1 MTYPRDYRYTKE
13 HEWVKLEGTKARVG
27 ITYHAQH
34 ELGDIVYVELPKV
47 GTKVKQMQE
56 FATIESVKA
65 VSPIYA
71 PLSGEI
77 IEVNRELETHPE
89 LINQSPH
96 EQGWIV
102 VIAPSDPKE
111 LEALLTAEEYE
122 KHIGSLAG

>member
-1 MTYPRDYRYTKE
+1 MTYPKDYRYTKE

-27 ITYHAQH
+27 ITHHAQH

-47 GTKVKQMQE
+47 GTTVKQMQE
-56 FATIESVKA
+56 FATVESVKA

-102 VIAPSDPKE
+102 VIAVSDPKE
-111 LEALLTAEEYE
+111 LENLLTAEEYE

>member
-1 MTYPRDYRYTKE
+1 MTYPKEYRYTKE
-13 HEWVKLEGTKARVG
+13 HEWVKLEGNRARVG
-27 ITYHAQH
+27 ITDHAQH

-71 PLSGEI
+71 PISGEI
-77 IEVNRELETHPE
+77 IDVNRELETKPE

-96 EQGWIV
+96 EQGWIAI
-102 VIAPSDPKE
+102 IAPSTPEE
-111 LEALLTAEEYE
+111 LDALLTAEQYE
-122 KHIGSLAG
+122 QHIGSYRR

>member
-27 ITYHAQH
+27 ITHHAQH

-47 GTKVKQMQE
+47 GTTVKQMQE
-56 FATIESVKA
+56 FATVESVKA

-102 VIAPSDPKE
+102 VIVPSDLKE
-111 LEALLTAEEYE
+111 LENLLTAEEYE
-122 KHIGSLAG
+122 KHIGRLAG